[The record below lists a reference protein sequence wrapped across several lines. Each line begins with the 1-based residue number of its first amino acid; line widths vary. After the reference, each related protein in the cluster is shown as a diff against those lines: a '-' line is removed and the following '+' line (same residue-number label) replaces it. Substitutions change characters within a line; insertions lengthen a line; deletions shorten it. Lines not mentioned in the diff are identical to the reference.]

1 MIDKNKIKRVFEL
14 YEYICLEE
22 KEDYIVYAVGRN
34 LYPGVEIVCFD
45 DVDDAKIES
54 LVSSFRLQNYSV
66 RVCKKEQVSNIEDY
80 LFDWFFQVEQS
91 NKKIKNRYAESIV
104 R

>member
-54 LVSSFRLQNYSV
+54 FTALFA
-66 RVCKKEQVSNIEDY
+66 KKSPDAPNGTPWV
-80 LFDWFFQVEQS
+80 LCR
-91 NKKIKNRYAESIV
+91 KNGKV
-104 R
+104 